1 MRRAL
6 VENRALFMGMTMLMV
21 ANGLLVTLLTIRGAG
36 IGFSDFSIAMM
47 QACYP
52 LGALAGTIITPR
64 LIEKVGHIRVFS
76 ALASMVSVAAIAHL
90 LTSDPVSWSVMRL
103 LAGFCF
109 PGLYVITE
117 SWLNAKAENR
127 LRAQILSVY
136 FIIQTAGPALGTAM
150 VALPD
155 PTGNMLFGLA
165 SILLS
170 VGFVPLLL
178 SNNRAPDYTA
188 PERMP
193 VARLY
198 RVSPM
203 AVLGTVIMG
212 AGVVS
217 WFIALPLYALRSG
230 FSDAQASGA
239 LVVAMIVA
247 AFVQYPVGW
256 IADHVDRRFVVM
268 GLALVTAAAALWMAV
283 DTAPSR
289 IVLGFSVIA
298 AVSLPVYSVLAAHA
312 NDHLSPGQ
320 IVAASGTMAF
330 LLQLGQ
336 FGGMLVGPNLI
347 SMIDGRGLQLFIL
360 ATSLVVAAIAV
371 VRRVSSEPPEETGSV
386 QAMGVLGVP
395 QPGLLQAEAVSEEME
410 ERAEA
415 PDPPAQE
422 SAEKFAR

>member
-6 VENRALFMGMTMLMV
+6 LENWALFLGMTMLMV

-52 LGALAGTIITPR
+52 LGALAGTVVTPR

-150 VALPD
+150 VGLPD

-203 AVLGTVIMG
+203 AVLGIVIMG

-230 FSDAQASGA
+230 FSEAQASGA

-247 AFVQYPVGW
+247 AVVQYPVGW

-268 GLALVTAAAALWMAV
+268 GLALITSAAALWMAV

-336 FGGMLVGPNLI
+336 FGGMLLGPNLI
-347 SMIDGRGLQLFIL
+347 SMMDGRGLQLFIFT
-360 ATSLVVAAIAV
+360 TSVVVAGIAIA
-371 VRRVSSEPPEETGSV
+371 RRVSSEPPEETGSV

-395 QPGLLQAEAVSEEME
+395 QPGLLQAETLSEELE
-410 ERAEA
+410 GRVDAS
-415 PDPPAQE
+415 DPATQE
-422 SAEKFAR
+422 SAEKFAG

>member
-6 VENRALFMGMTMLMV
+6 LENWALFMGMTMLMV

-203 AVLGTVIMG
+203 AVLGIVIMG

-268 GLALVTAAAALWMAV
+268 GLALITAAAALWMAV

-410 ERAEA
+410 ERMEA
-415 PDPPAQE
+415 PDPSTQE
-422 SAEKFAR
+422 SAEKFAG

>member
-6 VENRALFMGMTMLMV
+6 LENWALFLGMTMLMV

-52 LGALAGTIITPR
+52 LGALAGTVITPR

-150 VALPD
+150 VGLPD

-198 RVSPM
+198 RVTPM
-203 AVLGTVIMG
+203 AVLGIVIMG

-230 FSDAQASGA
+230 FSEAQASGA

-247 AFVQYPVGW
+247 AVVQYPVGW

-268 GLALVTAAAALWMAV
+268 GLALITAAAALWMAV

-336 FGGMLVGPNLI
+336 FGGMLLGPNLI
-347 SMIDGRGLQLFIL
+347 SMMDGRGLQLFIFT
-360 ATSLVVAAIAV
+360 TSVVVAGIAIA
-371 VRRVSSEPPEETGSV
+371 RRVSSEPPEETGSV

-395 QPGLLQAEAVSEEME
+395 QPGLLQAETLSEELE
-410 ERAEA
+410 GRVDAS
-415 PDPPAQE
+415 DPGTQE
-422 SAEKFAR
+422 SAEKFAG

>member
-6 VENRALFMGMTMLMV
+6 VENWALFMGMTMLMV

-47 QACYP
+47 QSCYP

-150 VALPD
+150 VGLPD

-178 SNNRAPDYTA
+178 SNNRAPEYTA

-203 AVLGTVIMG
+203 AVLGIVIMG

-268 GLALVTAAAALWMAV
+268 GLALITAAAALWMAV

-415 PDPPAQE
+415 PDPSTQE
-422 SAEKFAR
+422 SAEKFAG

>member
-6 VENRALFMGMTMLMV
+6 VENWALFMGMTMLMV

-203 AVLGTVIMG
+203 AVLGIVIMG

-268 GLALVTAAAALWMAV
+268 GLALITAAAALWMAV

-395 QPGLLQAEAVSEEME
+395 QPGLLQAEAVSEDME
-410 ERAEA
+410 ERMEA
-415 PDPPAQE
+415 PDPPTQE
-422 SAEKFAR
+422 SAEKFAG

>member
-6 VENRALFMGMTMLMV
+6 LENWALFLGMTMLMV

-52 LGALAGTIITPR
+52 LGALAGTVATPR

-150 VALPD
+150 VGLPD

-203 AVLGTVIMG
+203 AVLGIVIMG

-230 FSDAQASGA
+230 FSEAQASGA

-247 AFVQYPVGW
+247 AVVQYPVGW

-268 GLALVTAAAALWMAV
+268 GLALITAAAALWMAV

-336 FGGMLVGPNLI
+336 FGGMLLGPNLI
-347 SMIDGRGLQLFIL
+347 SMMDGRGLQLFIFT
-360 ATSLVVAAIAV
+360 TSVVVAGIAIA
-371 VRRVSSEPPEETGSV
+371 RRVSSEPPEETGSV

-395 QPGLLQAEAVSEEME
+395 QPGLLQAETLSEELE
-410 ERAEA
+410 GRVDAS
-415 PDPPAQE
+415 DPATQE
-422 SAEKFAR
+422 SAEKFAG

>member
-6 VENRALFMGMTMLMV
+6 VENWALFLGMLMLMV

-36 IGFSDFSIAMM
+36 IGFSDLAIALM

-52 LGALAGTIITPR
+52 LGALAGTVVTPR

-155 PTGNMLFGLA
+155 PSGNMLFGLA

-170 VGFVPLLL
+170 VGIVPLLL
-178 SNNRAPDYTA
+178 SNNRAPDYSA

-203 AVLGTVIMG
+203 AVLGIVIMG

-217 WFIALPLYALRSG
+217 WYIALPLYALRSG
-230 FSDAQASGA
+230 FTEAQASGA

-247 AFVQYPVGW
+247 AVVQYPVGW
-256 IADHVDRRFVVM
+256 IADHIDRRLVVM
-268 GLALVTAAAALWMAV
+268 GLALITGAAALWMAL
-283 DTAPSR
+283 DTAPGR
-289 IVLGFSVIA
+289 LVLGFSIIA

-320 IVAASGTMAF
+320 VVAASGTMAF

-336 FGGMLVGPNLI
+336 VVGMLLGPNLI
-347 SMIDGRGLQLFIL
+347 SMLDGRGLQLFIA
-360 ATSLVVAAIAV
+360 ATSLVVAVIAV
-371 VRRVSSEPPEETGSV
+371 TRRVTSAPPEETGAV
-386 QAMGVLGVP
+386 QAMGVLAVP
-395 QPGLLQAEAVSEEME
+395 QPGLLQAEALSD
-410 ERAEA
+410 EREA
-415 PDPPAQE
+415 RDDPAPVPLQD